1 MADNFKLPYKIKEKY
16 SIELNNIAERLSNM
30 EKGRI
35 YGSNGNLEK
44 GDGALQ
50 YNCDKLRKDISSL
63 LSKIQN
69 GSDSIED
76 KLDDIF

>member
-35 YGSNGNLEK
+35 YGINGNLEK
-44 GDGALQ
+44 GDGSLQ